1 MKPGRIAAILAFTLL
16 AAACRPI
23 TTTQDPVQT
32 VSDGGV
38 DPFEFAWSDRSL
50 HAQAWLGSS
59 YDPAIDLSR
68 ASDYRMEVFID
79 EDFQSVSGRQRV
91 HYTNN
96 EDQPLD
102 QLYMRLFPNLAG
114 GEARVSAIKVDGRAV
129 EPVYEAQMSAVMIA
143 LGEALSPGES
153 LVLELDFS
161 TTIPREMEG
170 NYGLFGYFDG
180 FLVLDTFYP
189 MIPVHD
195 DQGWQREATPPNG
208 DPNYNDISFYLV
220 QVHAPAG
227 LSLLATG
234 TEIDRRLVNDEQIV
248 TFASGPAR
256 DFYIA
261 ASENLELLEANVGET
276 VVRSYAPAR
285 FSEHS
290 RLVLDSGVA
299 ALKVFEGRFGD
310 YPYTEME
317 LVSTPMQ
324 ALGIEYPG
332 LMAMNL
338 NMYDPGAMIAGV
350 PSSIYL
356 EGTVAHEVAH
366 QWFYNLVGN
375 DQVQEPW
382 LDEALAQYA
391 TYLYYLDSYGEG
403 AAASYQQSWSERWDR
418 ADRAEIPIGLPA
430 GEYRGAEYSAIVY
443 GRGPLFIAEV
453 ARQLGDESME
463 ALLRQYVDSHA
474 WGIASGESFRQ
485 LVEDVCACELDAMF
499 ADWVDGTQ

>member
-1 MKPGRIAAILAFTLL
+1 MNPVRIAAILAFTLM
-16 AAACRPI
+16 AAACRP
-23 TTTQDPVQT
+23 TAPQEPVQT
-32 VSDGGV
+32 VSDDGV
-38 DPFEFAWSDRSL
+38 DPFEIAWTDRSF
-50 HAQAWLGSS
+50 HEQAWLSGS
-59 YDPAIDLSR
+59 YDPAIDLST
-68 ASDYRMEVFID
+68 ASDYRMDVFID

-96 EDQPLD
+96 ESQPLD
-102 QLYMRLFPNLAG
+102 RLYVRLFPNLAG
-114 GEARVSAIKVDGRAV
+114 GEAGVSAVRVDGRAV
-129 EPVYEAQMSAVMIA
+129 EPVYEARRSAIMLT
-143 LGEALSPGES
+143 LGENLSPGES
-153 LVLELDFS
+153 LVVELEFS

-189 MIPVHD
+189 MIPVYD

-208 DPNYNDISFYLV
+208 DPTYNDISFYLV
-220 QVHAPAG
+220 RVHAPAG
-227 LSLLATG
+227 LSILATG
-234 TEIDRRLVNDEQIV
+234 TEIDRRLVDDEQIV

-261 ASENLELLEANVGET
+261 VSEDLELLEANVGET

-290 RLVLDSGVA
+290 RLVLEGGVA
-299 ALKVFEGRFGD
+299 ALNAFERRFGE

-338 NMYDPGAMIAGV
+338 DMYDPGASIAGV

-356 EGTVAHEVAH
+356 ESTVAHEVAH

-382 LDEALAQYA
+382 LDEAFAQYA
-391 TYLYYLDSYGEG
+391 TYLYYLDTYGEA
-403 AAASYQQSWSERWDR
+403 AAASYQQSWSQRWDR
-418 ADRAEIPIGLPA
+418 TERAEIPIGLPA

-443 GRGPLFIAEV
+443 GRGPLFLAEV
-453 ARQLGDESME
+453 ARQLGDESMQ
-463 ALLRQYVDSHA
+463 ALLRQYVESHA
-474 WGIASGESFRQ
+474 WGIASGESFR
-485 LVEDVCACELDAMF
+485 LLLEDECACEMDALF
-499 ADWVDGTQ
+499 ADWVDRDQ